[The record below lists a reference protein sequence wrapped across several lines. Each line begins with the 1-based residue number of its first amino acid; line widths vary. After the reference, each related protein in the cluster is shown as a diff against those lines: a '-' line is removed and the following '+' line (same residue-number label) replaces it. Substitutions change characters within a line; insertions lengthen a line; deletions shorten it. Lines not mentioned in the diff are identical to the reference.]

1 MATGQ
6 ITIKFVFLTLVLRSK
21 KINSSNKSGTC
32 NSGIIFSSSTSIPNL
47 LLSVRNNVL

>member
-32 NSGIIFSSSTSIPNL
+32 NSGIIFSSTSIPNL